1 MEGFALDNMD
11 TSSDEDDQG
20 EDQFVGAVTLGQEQL
35 KIITEAI
42 EQQDHPKDEKE
53 TPEASESV

>member
-11 TSSDEDDQG
+11 KSSDEEDGG
-20 EDQFVGAVTLGQEQL
+20 EDQFLGAVTLGQEQL

-42 EQQDHPKDEKE
+42 E
-53 TPEASESV
+53 